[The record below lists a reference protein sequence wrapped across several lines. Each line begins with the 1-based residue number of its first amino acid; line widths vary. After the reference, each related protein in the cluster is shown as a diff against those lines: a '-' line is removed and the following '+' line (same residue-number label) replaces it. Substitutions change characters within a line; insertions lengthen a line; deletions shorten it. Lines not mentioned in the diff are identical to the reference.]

1 MNEIELELEDVT
13 KILDKDWLEENVGL
27 FKISSEPQHVKI
39 SEDVIWY
46 YFDEFNFEIKKLV
59 FNTVKLYSFYI
70 GEPAYSFGI
79 NYHGI
84 GSGFST
90 FAPTITELKKK
101 LLIKVRNR
109 IDEINIERTE
119 LLERMENICEL

>member
-39 SEDVIWY
+39 SEDVMWY
-46 YFDEFNFEIKKLV
+46 YFDEFNFEIKELV
-59 FNTVKLYSFYI
+59 FNTVKIYSFYI
-70 GEPAYSFGI
+70 GKPDYSFGI
-79 NYHGI
+79 NYHDI
-84 GSGFST
+84 GSGFPT

-101 LLIKVRNR
+101 LLINIRDR
-109 IDEINIERTE
+109 IDEINFEKKG
-119 LLERMENICEL
+119 LLERMEQICEL